1 VNSKEKAE
9 EIARKLEHPRCPEC
23 GEKITNLHQK
33 SDVVEVFSYN
43 PIDEGVKDYY
53 PIETC
58 GHRNLGYFCPKCE
71 WKIAQTEKEA
81 KKFLLNGRLPKR
93 RRQKNP

>member
-1 VNSKEKAE
+1 MNSKEKAE

-43 PIDEGVKDYY
+43 PIDEGLK
-53 PIETC
+53 TTT
-58 GHRNLGYFCPKCE
+58 
-71 WKIAQTEKEA
+71 Q
-81 KKFLLNGRLPKR
+81 
-93 RRQKNP
+93 